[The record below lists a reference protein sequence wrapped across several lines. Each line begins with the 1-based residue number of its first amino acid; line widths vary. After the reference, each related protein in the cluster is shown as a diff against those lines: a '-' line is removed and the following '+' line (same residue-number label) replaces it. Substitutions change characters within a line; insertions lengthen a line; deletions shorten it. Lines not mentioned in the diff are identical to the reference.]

1 MVMISF
7 VTQSLLWGS
16 SCRFSINTYLQS
28 DGEGMIALW
37 RIQQCI
43 RGIIVPSEN
52 ASEVEREIGGGSEGG
67 EVVTMTKAT
76 IYTGRRRALS
86 ITESSPR

>member
-1 MVMISF
+1 MI
-7 VTQSLLWGS
+7 G
-16 SCRFSINTYLQS
+16 
-28 DGEGMIALW
+28 LW

-67 EVVTMTKAT
+67 EVVTMTTAT

-86 ITESSPR
+86 ITERESSPPLSQPHSIVNYTHS